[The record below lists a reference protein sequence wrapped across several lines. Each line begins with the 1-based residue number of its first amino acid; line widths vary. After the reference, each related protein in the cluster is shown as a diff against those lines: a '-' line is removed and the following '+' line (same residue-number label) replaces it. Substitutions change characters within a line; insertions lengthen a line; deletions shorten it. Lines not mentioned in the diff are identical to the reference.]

1 MKVYCKRTFL
11 IQNTNSYAINGK
23 EYGEYYAV
31 WKKGK
36 YYKVRTP
43 KDYEK
48 TVGVYYNI
56 ESERESF
63 WNPIKEKE
71 FRKYFIDVDELRNNI
86 IKQLLEDL

>member
-1 MKVYCKRTFL
+1 MRVFCKRTFFVK
-11 IQNTNSYAINGK
+11 NVNYYPINGK
-23 EYGEYYAV
+23 NYGEDYAV

-36 YYKVRTP
+36 YYNVRMP

-48 TVGVYYNI
+48 DVGVYYNI

-71 FRKYFIDVDELRNNI
+71 FKKHFIDVDELRNDI
-86 IKQLLEDL
+86 IEKILKL

>member
-1 MKVYCKRTFL
+1 MRVFCKRTFL
-11 IQNTNSYAINGK
+11 IQNTNTYPINGK
-23 EYGEYYAV
+23 QYGEHYAV

-36 YYKVRTP
+36 YYKARIP

-48 TVGVYYNI
+48 AVGVYYNI

-71 FRKYFIDVDELRNNI
+71 FRKHFIDVDELRQEKINKI
-86 IKQLLEDL
+86 LE